1 MKKLLFIL
9 FILLPFQLLL
19 SQDRV
24 DIQKIF
30 DIAMDSIIQKNPKD
44 FYYLGSD
51 QMLTSSKKALSN
63 DRECGLDYTSFDF
76 QVNIKENISFL
87 DERKIKPK
95 NFINKLLYGNRLKLL
110 TVFKPWENQ
119 KSEWVLILIIS
130 DKEMGKEYRI
140 VFNKLNYNVLEFCEL
155 SFIH

>member
-1 MKKLLFIL
+1 MKKSLFIV

-19 SQDRV
+19 SQDKV

-30 DIAMDSIIQKNPKD
+30 DIAMDSIIQKSPKD

-63 DRECGLDYTSFDF
+63 DRGCGLDYTSFDF
-76 QVNIKENISFL
+76 QVDIKENISFL
-87 DERKIKPK
+87 DERKIKSK

-119 KSEWVLILIIS
+119 KSEWVLILFIS
-130 DKEMGKEYRI
+130 GKDRGKEYRI

-155 SFIH
+155 SYIH